1 MHDKRFPNESPAYR
15 SARNELLRAEVELRA
30 HVEKVAEQRRRLP
43 ASGKVKEDYVFERM
57 RPDGAVESVRLSELF
72 APGKDSLVVYSFM
85 YGPKAEAACP
95 SCTSLID
102 GFDATAPH
110 ILQRVNM
117 VVVAKSPI
125 ERIVDH
131 ARGRGWSR
139 IPLLS
144 SHKNSYNTDYWA
156 EDEDENQMPMV
167 NVFTRRDDGVHHFW
181 GSELLYARLDGHP
194 RHVDLLWPL
203 WNICDLTPDGR
214 GTDWYPKLS
223 Y

>member
-131 ARGRGWSR
+131 ARGRGPALAPVEHLRPDARRPGHRLVSEAVVLIARPLKLARPGVVQSR
-139 IPLLS
+139 DTIANTRS
-144 SHKNSYNTDYWA
+144 FRSY
-156 EDEDENQMPMV
+156 
-167 NVFTRRDDGVHHFW
+167 
-181 GSELLYARLDGHP
+181 
-194 RHVDLLWPL
+194 
-203 WNICDLTPDGR
+203 
-214 GTDWYPKLS
+214 
-223 Y
+223 